1 MGYRFSLFRVHF
13 LFKDRFHSVFRLSV
27 FCNGHAHVEL
37 QKKGERVEDM
47 YLKYIQIINF
57 KNLKSARFEF
67 AKGANTII
75 GENDSGKSNALT
87 AMRILLDDS
96 YYYNTKRLKET
107 DFSYT
112 LGDWKGHW
120 IIISAFFD
128 EISDEDKNNEF
139 CVELTPDEENAS
151 FLRSYIRCA
160 DKGYGTVTLFIR
172 PCNSKRLELAEASHS
187 CRFETI
193 RAQIKLSDYEFF
205 YTSRSQADFT
215 DEAVYKSIVGD
226 IAAGEYAN
234 PENDSSSVLGT
245 KIDIISVRQHI
256 STVFIDALR
265 DVENE
270 LRKPKNPIRQIIDTI
285 EGEIAVTDID
295 DIKSKINALNLKIAS
310 IPQITDIGNQ
320 VNRKLLEMIG
330 TVYSPDIK
338 LESRMKENFAVL
350 ARYLTVTTSDQND
363 IELLGLGHL
372 NILYIALKLVE
383 FEANRNRELLN
394 IMIIEEPEAHI
405 HTHIQKTLFD
415 NLQVAHTYT
424 QVVMSTHSTHISEV
438 ADIEKVNIMKKVNEQ
453 LSFVMKPTNGLD
465 QFGAGI
471 LKHKGMAFTQI
482 LSRYLDAKR
491 SVLLFSKGVIL
502 VEGDGEEILIPALV
516 KNVLGV
522 SLDEMGIG
530 LINVGSVA
538 FENVACIFDATRL
551 QRRCAIITDLDAIVA
566 GATKGSQE
574 AMNFGAA
581 RKERLTTLFGANH
594 YVEAF
599 YAPHT
604 LEVDFANIAQNREF
618 IYAVIKHAYTQKA
631 TKDKLIAAIK
641 SGTEAERYDA
651 VLTIA
656 RNIQKGW
663 YATLLA
669 SEIRA
674 NAVIPAYILD
684 AIAFA
689 AKDVVSP
696 KLLWKMAKYSFG
708 ANNDLG
714 NDYDYMKKKFDE
726 AATPEQRTALIS
738 DFCREFPKD
747 LFSAFIAKVVD

>member
-1 MGYRFSLFRVHF
+1 
-13 LFKDRFHSVFRLSV
+13 
-27 FCNGHAHVEL
+27 
-37 QKKGERVEDM
+37 M

-96 YYYNTKRLKET
+96 YYYNTKRLRET
-107 DFSYT
+107 DFSYA

-128 EISDEDKNNEF
+128 EISDEDKHNEF
-139 CVELTPDEENAS
+139 CAELTPDKENAD
-151 FLRSYIRCA
+151 FLRSYIRCE
-160 DKGYGTVTLFIR
+160 DKDYGTISLFIR
-172 PCNSKRLELAEASHS
+172 PCKSKRLELVEASQS
-187 CRFETI
+187 GRFETV
-193 RAQIKLSDYEFF
+193 RSQIKLNDYEFY

-215 DEAVYKSIVGD
+215 NENLYKSIVGD
-226 IAAGEYAN
+226 ISAGKYAN
-234 PENDSSSVLGT
+234 PENDDSSVLGT
-245 KIDIISVRQHI
+245 KTDIMNVWKHV

-295 DIKSKINALNLKIAS
+295 DIKKRITELNTKIAN
-310 IPQITDIGNQ
+310 IPQISDIGNQ

-338 LESRMKENFAVL
+338 LESRLKEDFATL
-350 ARYLTVTTSDQND
+350 ARYLMMTPSDQND
-363 IELLGLGHL
+363 IDLLGLGHL

-424 QVVMSTHSTHISEV
+424 QVVMSTHSTHLSEV

-465 QFGAGI
+465 SFGANV
-471 LKHKGMAFTQI
+471 LKHRGMAFTQI

-516 KNVLGV
+516 KKVLGV

-538 FENVACIFDATRL
+538 FENVACIFDETRL
-551 QRRCAIITDLDAIVA
+551 QRRCAIVTDLDAVVD
-566 GATKGSQE
+566 GATKDSQV
-574 AMNFGAA
+574 AMDIGAA
-581 RKERLTTLFGANH
+581 RKARFSSLFDSNP
-594 YVEAF
+594 YVEPF

-604 LEVDFANIAQNREF
+604 LEVDFASIENNKNF
-618 IYAVIKHAYTQKA
+618 IYSVINNTYTQKA
-631 TKDKLIAAIK
+631 ARNKHIAAIK
-641 SGTEAERYDA
+641 SGTAATRYDT
-651 VLTIA
+651 VLTVA
-656 RNIQKGW
+656 QNNQKGW

-674 NAVIPAYILD
+674 NAVIPTYILD
-684 AIAFA
+684 ALAFA
-689 AKDVVSP
+689 TKDVVSQ
-696 KLLWKMAKYSFG
+696 KLLWKMVKYSFG
-708 ANNDLG
+708 KYDLG
-714 NDYDYMKKKFDE
+714 SEYGDMKKEFAE
-726 AATPEQRTALIS
+726 VTTSEQITDFIS
-738 DFCREFPKD
+738 DFCREFPIDMVTAFIVKVGG
-747 LFSAFIAKVVD
+747 FSA